1 MCELLLTSPPGRAPG
16 GFTLT
21 ARGCPNL
28 PNRPTVR
35 TGFRANSS
43 QRAAKGRGWG
53 SSEGLNRQ
61 SIDRVANWK
70 TSCLC
75 VLTNVQTARD
85 YRCDS
90 HELRLSRQA
99 TRGDAGPGGDPL
111 HWVSESRQPLQ
122 RSIHLPLASCRA
134 RWRGRCRLAL
144 GCGELTFRGS
154 RFASSHSPRN
164 KNAPLHTSPPT
175 RVLPNKLNFARGGR
189 TLASRS
195 PFCSHKLMVSHAA
208 RPRFGS
214 AILLEQFRK
223 PYRRARQLENEVSP
237 QQPTAPTVVIGR
249 RHATAVALTCHR
261 ALLLA
266 ATRPLG
272 WLPPS
277 LPNHT
282 LRGTPAPKAYFNQSI
297 TGIQTPSW

>member
-1 MCELLLTSPPGRAPG
+1 M
-16 GFTLT
+16 
-21 ARGCPNL
+21 
-28 PNRPTVR
+28 
-35 TGFRANSS
+35 
-43 QRAAKGRGWG
+43 
-53 SSEGLNRQ
+53 NRQ
-61 SIDRVANWK
+61 SIDRLANWK
-70 TSCLC
+70 TSCLS

-154 RFASSHSPRN
+154 RFASSWSPRN
-164 KNAPLHTSPPT
+164 TNAPLHTSPPT
-175 RVLPNKLNFARGGR
+175 RVPEQTKFRARRLR

-208 RPRFGS
+208 RSRFGS

-223 PYRRARQLENEVSP
+223 PYRRAKQLENEVSP
-237 QQPTAPTVVIGR
+237 QQPTAPPVVIWTSAR
-249 RHATAVALTCHR
+249 NSRCPDLPPCAPTR
-261 ALLLA
+261 SNS
-266 ATRPLG
+266 ATRMATPL
-272 WLPPS
+272 PS
-277 LPNHT
+277 KPQSPRNPGVQSLLQPIHHRYPNSIVVT
-282 LRGTPAPKAYFNQSI
+282 QS
-297 TGIQTPSW
+297 PSTTFR